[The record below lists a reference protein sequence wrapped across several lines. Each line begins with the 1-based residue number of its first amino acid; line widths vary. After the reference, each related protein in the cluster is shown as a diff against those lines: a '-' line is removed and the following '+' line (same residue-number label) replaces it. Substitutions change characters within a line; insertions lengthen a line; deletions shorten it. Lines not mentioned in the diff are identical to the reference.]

1 MMARV
6 RRGTFQALVSRV
18 ERLERFMAEYMTE
31 RMIEIE
37 HGDPV
42 QPKEVNQ
49 PQAEAPGFLS
59 FDDLGLPPNV
69 KKAFESAGIRTLH
82 EALEMSDED
91 LLAIK
96 GVGPSTV
103 EKLRS

>member
-1 MMARV
+1 MARV
-6 RRGTFQALVSRV
+6 RRGTFEALVSRV

-42 QPKEVNQ
+42 QPEEVNQ
-49 PQAEAPGFLS
+49 PQAEEAPGFLS

-69 KKAFESAGIRTLH
+69 KKAFESAGIRSLH

-96 GVGPSTV
+96 GVGPGTV
-103 EKLRS
+103 DKLRS